1 MTYKTITVSIDFDTY
16 WLACARATELEMTL
30 PELASELLCSEA
42 LRGSEEEM
50 EARRAGA
57 ERERMIARD
66 RRVRQMNK
74 VIEEI
79 RARGGGLRMEHNLT
93 REELYDRDRARRE
106 AREAA
111 KVELR
116 AMLRDLER
124 QS

>member
-50 EARRAGA
+50 ETRRAGA

-66 RRVRQMNK
+66 RRVRNMNK
-74 VIEEI
+74 VIEKI
-79 RARGGGLRMEHNLT
+79 RVESPDFRVADNLS
-93 REELYDRDRARRE
+93 REELYDRDRARSE
-106 AREAA
+106 AR
-111 KVELR
+111 
-116 AMLRDLER
+116 
-124 QS
+124 